1 MNNKSR
7 DEHDKFY
14 CYDATWGCL
23 LISKDVEKTAKVK
36 ESWLHQKHTLYGCLS
51 SYIADNKKQAATAVF
66 KIGKITTKIVK
77 MKKKMDIDDIF
88 EIKKKMDTNV
98 IEEKK
103 EKMDIDA
110 IKEKKKMLD
119 DKEKSKDVFEWKG
132 EELKL
137 DCIYENSPLGFDK
150 SLSSGLKKM
159 ESQDPL
165 KEVNLGT

>member
-1 MNNKSR
+1 M
-7 DEHDKFY
+7 
-14 CYDATWGCL
+14 
-23 LISKDVEKTAKVK
+23 VEAN
-36 ESWLHQKHTLYGCLS
+36 QS
-51 SYIADNKKQAATAVF
+51 SYGIYAAFASEADNKKQAATAVF

-119 DKEKSKDVFEWKG
+119 DKEKSKDVFE
-132 EELKL
+132 
-137 DCIYENSPLGFDK
+137 
-150 SLSSGLKKM
+150 
-159 ESQDPL
+159 
-165 KEVNLGT
+165 